1 MEKQSKYFV
10 WGALSVLVPL
20 LLYAFAPRPKTKVLS
35 ESIIESPSVSPKPLA
50 QAETETTTLP
60 PVISEAI
67 PSGVEGPTASP
78 SATLTPTPTK
88 VPKPPRPTSA
98 PSMEVNALIERF
110 SAQYSVDPNVMRHL
124 AICESGF
131 NSSAING
138 AYVGLFQFGTVT
150 WKNLR
155 KEIGEDTN
163 INLRFSAEE
172 SAQTAAYA
180 LALGER
186 GIWPNC
192 AP

>member
-35 ESIIESPSVSPKPLA
+35 ETASLTP
-50 QAETETTTLP
+50 TETTTLP

-88 VPKPPRPTSA
+88 KPKQPIPLPVS
-98 PSMEVNALIERF
+98 SMEVNALIERF

-155 KEIGEDTN
+155 KEIGEDVNTY
-163 INLRFSAEE
+163 LRFSAEE
-172 SAQTAAYA
+172 SVQTAAYA
-180 LALGER
+180 LSQGKR

>member
-10 WGALSVLVPL
+10 WGALSTIIPI
-20 LLYAFAPRPKTKVLS
+20 LLYVFVPRPKTRVLS

-50 QAETETTTLP
+50 QAETETFT

-88 VPKPPRPTSA
+88 KPKPVLPA
-98 PSMEVNALIERF
+98 PASSMEVNALIERF

-155 KEIGEDTN
+155 KEIGEDMN

-172 SAQTAAYA
+172 STQTAAYA

>member
-1 MEKQSKYFV
+1 MQKSKYFV

-20 LLYAFAPRPKTKVLS
+20 LLYAFAPRPKTQVLS
-35 ESIIESPSVSPKPLA
+35 GDISMERTLIQSGP
-50 QAETETTTLP
+50 TETATLP

-78 SATLTPTPTK
+78 SAALTPTPTK
-88 VPKPPRPTSA
+88 KPKQPIPPPVS
-98 PSMEVNALIERF
+98 SMEVNAMIERF

-131 NSSAING
+131 NSSAVNWT
-138 AYVGLFQFGTVT
+138 YVGLYQFGPAT

-155 KEIGEDTN
+155 EEIGEDTN

-172 SAQTAAYA
+172 STQTAAYA
-180 LALGER
+180 LALGKR